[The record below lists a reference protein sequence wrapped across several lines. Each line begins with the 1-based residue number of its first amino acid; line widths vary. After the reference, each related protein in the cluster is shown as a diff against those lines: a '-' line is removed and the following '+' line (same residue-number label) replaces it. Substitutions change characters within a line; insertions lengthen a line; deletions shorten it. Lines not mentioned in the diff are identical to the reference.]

1 MVEKLRPF
9 INGNYVE
16 SKTDKFS
23 DIYDPS
29 TGEVI
34 AQAPICTHEEVEA
47 AVKAAAAAFP
57 AWSQTP
63 ARRRADLMFKLRDL
77 IVAHFD
83 ELTMM
88 VAREN
93 GKAWSEAAG
102 DVQKA
107 LEMTEFAC
115 GIPTLMMGEG
125 QMNVSNGYDTVRYC
139 EPLGVYAGIAP
150 WNFPAMIP
158 MGWMSPLA
166 IACGNTYV
174 LKAATATPMTCLRFA
189 ELYKEAGFPDGVLN
203 IVTCSRNEAEL
214 LLKHP
219 DVKGVTFVGSTA
231 VGQHVYATAAAA
243 GKRVQALCEAKN
255 HALVLKDAPI
265 TRTAASIMNSA
276 FGCAGER
283 CMALPVIV
291 VEEDGMFQSSI
302 VLFRT
307 DSEEILRTIPIGN
320 ALIYDLHFLSGN
332 ALCVLCEDALYFYD
346 LDGQCL
352 GSYAFEDAYLKDY
365 TLDGSGFV
373 TLVMN
378 LYKAGNRYTV
388 LTVGYDGTVLC
399 TLPTSEQ
406 ILDISASGR
415 YLALLTSGSLAIY
428 DQNLKEYD
436 VSDNTTGASSAVM
449 REDGS
454 AILLANGHGALY
466 VP

>member
-16 SKTDKFS
+16 SKTDKYS

-231 VGQHVYATAAAA
+231 SMSTQRRPLPASAYRRSARRKT
-243 GKRVQALCEAKN
+243 
-255 HALVLKDAPI
+255 
-265 TRTAASIMNSA
+265 TRS
-276 FGCAGER
+276 F
-283 CMALPVIV
+283 
-291 VEEDGMFQSSI
+291 
-302 VLFRT
+302 
-307 DSEEILRTIPIGN
+307 
-320 ALIYDLHFLSGN
+320 
-332 ALCVLCEDALYFYD
+332 
-346 LDGQCL
+346 
-352 GSYAFEDAYLKDY
+352 
-365 TLDGSGFV
+365 
-373 TLVMN
+373 
-378 LYKAGNRYTV
+378 
-388 LTVGYDGTVLC
+388 
-399 TLPTSEQ
+399 
-406 ILDISASGR
+406 
-415 YLALLTSGSLAIY
+415 
-428 DQNLKEYD
+428 
-436 VSDNTTGASSAVM
+436 
-449 REDGS
+449 
-454 AILLANGHGALY
+454 
-466 VP
+466 

>member
-16 SKTDKFS
+16 SKTDKYS

-139 EPLGVYAGIAP
+139 EPLGHDPDGLDVPSGH
-150 WNFPAMIP
+150 
-158 MGWMSPLA
+158 
-166 IACGNTYV
+166 
-174 LKAATATPMTCLRFA
+174 CLRQHLCF
-189 ELYKEAGFPDGVLN
+189 EGSD
-203 IVTCSRNEAEL
+203 RNAD
-214 LLKHP
+214 
-219 DVKGVTFVGSTA
+219 DVPA
-231 VGQHVYATAAAA
+231 V
-243 GKRVQALCEAKN
+243 C
-255 HALVLKDAPI
+255 
-265 TRTAASIMNSA
+265 RT
-276 FGCAGER
+276 
-283 CMALPVIV
+283 L
-291 VEEDGMFQSSI
+291 
-302 VLFRT
+302 
-307 DSEEILRTIPIGN
+307 
-320 ALIYDLHFLSGN
+320 
-332 ALCVLCEDALYFYD
+332 
-346 LDGQCL
+346 
-352 GSYAFEDAYLKDY
+352 
-365 TLDGSGFV
+365 
-373 TLVMN
+373 
-378 LYKAGNRYTV
+378 
-388 LTVGYDGTVLC
+388 
-399 TLPTSEQ
+399 
-406 ILDISASGR
+406 
-415 YLALLTSGSLAIY
+415 
-428 DQNLKEYD
+428 
-436 VSDNTTGASSAVM
+436 
-449 REDGS
+449 
-454 AILLANGHGALY
+454 
-466 VP
+466 

>member
-1 MVEKLRPF
+1 VL
-9 INGNYVE
+9 YVYN
-16 SKTDKFS
+16 SQQAL
-23 DIYDPS
+23 IYRWLS
-29 TGEVI
+29 SS
-34 AQAPICTHEEVEA
+34 QYFMRCTVSSGA
-47 AVKAAAAAFP
+47 KYAAAAA
-57 AWSQTP
+57 
-63 ARRRADLMFKLRDL
+63 L
-77 IVAHFD
+77 
-83 ELTMM
+83 
-88 VAREN
+88 
-93 GKAWSEAAG
+93 
-102 DVQKA
+102 
-107 LEMTEFAC
+107 
-115 GIPTLMMGEG
+115 G
-125 QMNVSNGYDTVRYC
+125 Q
-139 EPLGVYAGIAP
+139 
-150 WNFPAMIP
+150 
-158 MGWMSPLA
+158 
-166 IACGNTYV
+166 
-174 LKAATATPMTCLRFA
+174 
-189 ELYKEAGFPDGVLN
+189 
-203 IVTCSRNEAEL
+203 
-214 LLKHP
+214 
-219 DVKGVTFVGSTA
+219 
-231 VGQHVYATAAAA
+231 
-243 GKRVQALCEAKN
+243 
-255 HALVLKDAPI
+255 
-265 TRTAASIMNSA
+265 
-276 FGCAGER
+276 
-283 CMALPVIV
+283 
-291 VEEDGMFQSSI
+291 EDGMFQSSI

-388 LTVGYDGTVLC
+388 LTVGYDGTVLG